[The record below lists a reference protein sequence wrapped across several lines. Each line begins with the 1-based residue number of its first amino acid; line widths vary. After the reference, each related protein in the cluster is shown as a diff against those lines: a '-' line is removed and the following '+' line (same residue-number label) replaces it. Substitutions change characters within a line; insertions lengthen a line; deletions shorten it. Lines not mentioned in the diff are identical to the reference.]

1 MPYIW
6 SQDDG
11 GFLQFFACIKKTLE
25 LLAKTKGGI
34 SAMIEKVQ
42 YRTKSSG

>member
-1 MPYIW
+1 MPYLW

-34 SAMIEKVQ
+34 NIMIEKAQ
-42 YRTKSSG
+42 YHTKASK